1 MFKKISIITI
11 AAGMLLLSSSCTIN
25 KAKPAEQVRTITVTG
40 TGIVTLPADQLSVRF
55 LVRTSEWNVNLAR
68 NKNAEITT
76 KVIEKIKEAG
86 VGSEDITTVDYRI
99 SQDNSNTYPG
109 KYTVV
114 NYVQVLIRDINKA
127 GDVIDNA
134 VANGANGLTSFSYS
148 AKENPNSLREA
159 RTLAVQNAQDA
170 ASLIAGASGCKIADV
185 IDIQEGYNPSSYSK
199 SATNGA
205 LRAVSA
211 DYYSTPIEAGNVTIS
226 STVTI
231 TYSLTN

>member
-1 MFKKISIITI
+1 MLKKVSLILI
-11 AAGMLLLSSSCTIN
+11 AAGVLLLSSSCTVN
-25 KAKPAEQVRTITVTG
+25 KPAEQVRTITVTG
-40 TGIVTLPADQLSVRF
+40 TGIVSIPADQLSVRF

-68 NKNAEITT
+68 TKNAEITT

-86 VGSEDITTVDYRI
+86 VTSDDITTDDYRI
-99 SQDNSNTYPG
+99 TQDNSNSYPG
-109 KYTVV
+109 KYTVI
-114 NYVQVLIRDINKA
+114 NYVQVLIRDIEKA

-134 VANGANGLTSFSYS
+134 VANGANGLTSFNYS

-185 IDIQEGYNPSSYSK
+185 IDIQEGYNPSSYTK
-199 SATNGA
+199 SAANGA
-205 LRAVSA
+205 LRAASA

>member
-1 MFKKISIITI
+1 MFKKLSVILI
-11 AAGMLLLSSSCTIN
+11 AAGVVILSSSCTVN
-25 KAKPAEQVRTITVTG
+25 KPAEQVRTITVSG

-55 LVRTSEWNVNLAR
+55 LIRTSEWNVNYSR
-68 NKNAEITT
+68 DKNAEATT

-86 VGSEDITTVDYRI
+86 VSADDITTVDYRI
-99 SQDNSNTYPG
+99 TQDNSNSYPG

-114 NYVQVLIRDINKA
+114 NYVQVLIRDINNA
-127 GDVIDNA
+127 GNIIDNA
-134 VANGANGLTSFSYS
+134 VANGANGLTSFNYS

-185 IDIQEGYNPSSYSK
+185 IDIQEGYNPSSYSRSSNGAMLK
-199 SATNGA
+199 SAGNSYT
-205 LRAVSA
+205 
-211 DYYSTPIEAGNVTIS
+211 TPIEAGNVEIT

-231 TYSLTN
+231 TFSLTN

>member
-1 MFKKISIITI
+1 MFKKITTLII
-11 AAGMLLLSSSCTIN
+11 AAGVVIFASSCTVN
-25 KAKPAEQVRTITVTG
+25 KPEEKVRTITVSG
-40 TGIVTLPADQLSVRF
+40 TGIVTLPADQLTVRF

-68 NKNAEITT
+68 DKNAEITT

-86 VGSEDITTVDYRI
+86 VLDADITTVDYRI

-114 NYVQVLIRDINKA
+114 NYVQVLIRDLSNA
-127 GDVIDNA
+127 GNVIDNA

-148 AKENPNSLREA
+148 ATENPNSLREA

-170 ASLIAGASGCKIADV
+170 AALIAGASGCKVADV
-185 IDIQEGYNPSSYSK
+185 LVIQEGYNPSSYTRASNSAMLK
-199 SATNGA
+199 SIGNSYT
-205 LRAVSA
+205 
-211 DYYSTPIEAGNVTIS
+211 TPIEAGTVEIS

-231 TYSLTN
+231 TFSLAN

>member
-1 MFKKISIITI
+1 MLRKISIIAL
-11 AAGMLLLSSSCTIN
+11 AAGMVLLCSSCTIN
-25 KAKPAEQVRTITVTG
+25 KPKPEEKVRTITVTG

-76 KVIEKIKEAG
+76 KVIDKIKELGLA
-86 VGSEDITTVDYRI
+86 SEDITTVDYRI
-99 SQDNSNTYPG
+99 SQDNSNSYPG

-114 NYVQVLIRDINKA
+114 NYIQVLIRDISKA
-127 GDVIDNA
+127 GDIIDNA

-148 AKENPNSLREA
+148 ATENPNAIREA

-170 ASLIAGASGCKIADV
+170 ATLIAGASGCKV
-185 IDIQEGYNPSSYSK
+185 LEVLDISEGYNPSSYNR
-199 SATNGA
+199 ATGTA
-205 LRAVSA
+205 KLMAVNS
-211 DYYSTPIEAGNVTIS
+211 YSTPIEAGNVEVS

-231 TYSLTN
+231 TYSLAN

>member
-1 MFKKISIITI
+1 MLRKITLTLI
-11 AAGMLLLSSSCTIN
+11 AAGALILSSSCTIN
-25 KAKPAEQVRTITVTG
+25 KPQEKVRTITVSG
-40 TGIVTLPADQLSVRF
+40 TGIVSLPADQLSLKF

-68 NKNAEITT
+68 NKNAEATT
-76 KVIEKIKEAG
+76 KVIEKIKEIG
-86 VGSEDITTVDYRI
+86 VAEGDVTTADYRI
-99 SQDNSNTYPG
+99 TQDNSNSYPG
-109 KYTVV
+109 KYTVT
-114 NYVQVLIRDINKA
+114 NYINVLVRDISKA

-134 VANGANGLTSFSYS
+134 VAYGANGLTSFNYS

-185 IDIQEGYNPSSYSK
+185 IDIQESYNPSSYSRSSTK
-199 SATNGA
+199 LYGA
-205 LRAVSA
+205 VYNDAF
-211 DYYSTPIEAGNVTIS
+211 STPIEAGSVEVS

>member
-1 MFKKISIITI
+1 MFKKLSVILI
-11 AAGMLLLSSSCTIN
+11 AAGVVLLSSSCTVN
-25 KAKPAEQVRTITVTG
+25 KPAEQLRTITVSG

-55 LVRTSEWNVNLAR
+55 LIRTSEWNVNYAR
-68 NKNAEITT
+68 DKNAEATT

-86 VGSEDITTVDYRI
+86 VSTDDITTVDYRI
-99 SQDNSNTYPG
+99 TQDNSNTYPG

-114 NYVQVLIRDINKA
+114 NYVQVLIRDINNA
-127 GDVIDNA
+127 GNVIDNA

-185 IDIQEGYNPSSYSK
+185 IDIQEGYNPSSYSR
-199 SATNGA
+199 STNGA
-205 LRAVSA
+205 MLKSVSNS
-211 DYYSTPIEAGNVTIS
+211 YTTPIEAGNVEIT

-231 TYSLTN
+231 TYSLAN